1 VNKTYDKKELENK
14 FAKLVFYIE
23 KQIPK
28 FQLCSKENSVL
39 MRFLSVILFFN
50 KGFMT
55 KYITTL
61 YPRVYVPKLPWDS
74 HTIESRIGVLAHE
87 YVHLKD
93 RKRWW
98 WLFDILY
105 AAPQIFALL
114 SIGAIWNLWWLLALL
129 FLLPLPSPGR
139 AWLEFRAYKVTIAL
153 HWHLTGTKPS
163 VPWLR
168 DQFVRSYYYWM
179 WPFKKSVE
187 RHILN
192 VIENVES
199 GEFLSPEVLEILE
212 VLEIG
217 D

>member
-1 VNKTYDKKELENK
+1 
-14 FAKLVFYIE
+14 
-23 KQIPK
+23 
-28 FQLCSKENSVL
+28 
-39 MRFLSVILFFN
+39 
-50 KGFMT
+50 
-55 KYITTL
+55 
-61 YPRVYVPKLPWDS
+61 
-74 HTIESRIGVLAHE
+74 
-87 YVHLKD
+87 
-93 RKRWW
+93 
-98 WLFDILY
+98 
-105 AAPQIFALL
+105 
-114 SIGAIWNLWWLLALL
+114 LALL